1 LIDPDTT
8 DITATWFFDMPEP
21 VTYVPTQVSPITC
34 HLCADPTH
42 GNDAAQLPTES
53 MFHAWTTTSAVPRP
67 QPHRATA
74 TPSCKAHHADRE
86 TAHHPRH
93 FAEILQWLTETCVS

>member
-42 GNDAAQLPTES
+42 GNDAAQVPT
-53 MFHAWTTTSAVPRP
+53 
-67 QPHRATA
+67 
-74 TPSCKAHHADRE
+74 
-86 TAHHPRH
+86 
-93 FAEILQWLTETCVS
+93 

>member
-1 LIDPDTT
+1 DTT

-42 GNDAAQLPTES
+42 GVIAAQLPTQGLGLLLR
-53 MFHAWTTTSAVPRP
+53 ALPGSA
-67 QPHRATA
+67 ATA
-74 TPSCKAHHADRE
+74 ASR
-86 TAHHPRH
+86 
-93 FAEILQWLTETCVS
+93 

>member
-1 LIDPDTT
+1 DTT

-42 GNDAAQLPTES
+42 GVIPAQLPTQRS
-53 MFHAWTTTSAVPRP
+53 DGGGTSLIGP
-67 QPHRATA
+67 
-74 TPSCKAHHADRE
+74 
-86 TAHHPRH
+86 
-93 FAEILQWLTETCVS
+93 